1 MDDAAMAEA
10 PRAASTFE
18 GPKSTT
24 LLLLLLL
31 QFPPSGLNERKS

>member
-1 MDDAAMAEA
+1 MAEA
-10 PRAASTFE
+10 PRAASTFA

-24 LLLLLLL
+24 LLLLLLLL